1 MVYKNKRIIKPIFVL
16 IPREFKIDKV
26 IGAIGIC
33 TILIWL
39 YIEFLTTFIKFFW
52 PPNQKT

>member
-1 MVYKNKRIIKPIFVL
+1 MVYKNKRMIKPIFVL
-16 IPREFKIDKV
+16 IPKEFKIDKV